1 MTLVLTADRLFD
13 GTGTAAFLRPALRIS
28 GERIE
33 TLDRGLLRP
42 ATCSAE
48 QRDFPGCTILPGLI
62 DTHVH
67 LVFSALDT
75 NAAIVEQVTR
85 ESDEELLARALA
97 NARGALHAGL
107 TTIRDCGGK
116 GRIVQEVRDLIRKG
130 DSD

>member
-28 GERIE
+28 GERIDAV
-33 TLDRGLLRP
+33 DRGLLRP
-42 ATCSAE
+42 ATCAAE

-75 NAAIVEQVTR
+75 NAAIVEQVSR
-85 ESDEELLARALA
+85 
-97 NARGALHAGL
+97 
-107 TTIRDCGGK
+107 
-116 GRIVQEVRDLIRKG
+116 
-130 DSD
+130 